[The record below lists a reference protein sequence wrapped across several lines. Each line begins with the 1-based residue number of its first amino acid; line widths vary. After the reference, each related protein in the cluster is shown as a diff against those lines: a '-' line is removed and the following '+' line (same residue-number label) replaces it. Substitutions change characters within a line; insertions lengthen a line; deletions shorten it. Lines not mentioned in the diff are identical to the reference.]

1 MRVSA
6 PFVIQYNQNP
16 NHPSFLYNTYK
27 FLVDRTSFPFVE
39 REDAIVIHA
48 NTAVS
53 EKPARKGNGAY
64 TSCIFSPNAQFECNV
79 CRPTV
84 CMQPVRFRENDI
96 LDRCT
101 DVLFREMGSCIH
113 AFTTRVPRFVTSDS
127 TDRSYPLLSA
137 EVHGTINSDD
147 PRLSGSAVAA
157 SVKWINDSLDNIVRI
172 SSTDLRDC
180 PMKTKAEEIEP
191 IVIADMRTS
200 IPELAENWINWAVS
214 DFTSGNKTRDKLASQ
229 NPDNWRLLET
239 ISLEHM
245 VHSLT
250 ALGLPYNLKIAHS
263 NFHGILNT
271 DNGFIQVIAIRG
283 ETHEDCQLH
292 FDEMFCITSPDP
304 IVLVTRDRSN
314 LKPTE
319 RELSKF
325 IDAGRD
331 TGISFIDYDTL
342 ITLCRDADDENSLK
356 EKIDEYL
363 PGARRII

>member
-1 MRVSA
+1 
-6 PFVIQYNQNP
+6 
-16 NHPSFLYNTYK
+16 
-27 FLVDRTSFPFVE
+27 
-39 REDAIVIHA
+39 
-48 NTAVS
+48 
-53 EKPARKGNGAY
+53 
-64 TSCIFSPNAQFECNV
+64 
-79 CRPTV
+79 
-84 CMQPVRFRENDI
+84 
-96 LDRCT
+96 
-101 DVLFREMGSCIH
+101 
-113 AFTTRVPRFVTSDS
+113 
-127 TDRSYPLLSA
+127 
-137 EVHGTINSDD
+137 
-147 PRLSGSAVAA
+147 
-157 SVKWINDSLDNIVRI
+157 
-172 SSTDLRDC
+172 
-180 PMKTKAEEIEP
+180 
-191 IVIADMRTS
+191 MRTS

-263 NFHGILNT
+263 NFHGILDT

-319 RELSKF
+319 LELSKF

-342 ITLCRDADDENSLK
+342 ITFCRDADDENSLK